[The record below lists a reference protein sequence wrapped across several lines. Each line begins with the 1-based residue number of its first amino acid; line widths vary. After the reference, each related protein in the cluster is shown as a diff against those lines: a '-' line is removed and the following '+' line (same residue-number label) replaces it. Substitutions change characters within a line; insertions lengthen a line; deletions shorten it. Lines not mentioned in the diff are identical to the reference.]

1 MGESGRMAYG
11 RRPLRPHARRR
22 DRDCR
27 GRDGRGRDREAPDAR
42 SEGDGAGPPHVDG
55 LARVR
60 RDGQAHP
67 QRGGRDGRR
76 DQAVSAQ
83 RGSDPGDSEERSG
96 DGQAAMRRI
105 AVVSVGR
112 SDWGHLA
119 PVIEALGEGAFP
131 VGYNGLGYKDDP
143 HSVSQRMGDAVQMYA
158 DLWDGEHP
166 DLVLLFGDR
175 YEQLA
180 AAMASL
186 PFSIPLAHLHGGE
199 TTVGAFDNQI
209 RHALTKMAHL
219 HLVSHRRH
227 GARVRRMGED
237 RWRIH
242 VTGAPG
248 LDRLRGVSGM
258 RRVRPIVLLTLHP
271 CTLEYEDTELV
282 VDATLAALDSI
293 SGDHDFMVTAPN
305 ADTFGGVIAKQ
316 LRDWIAV
323 TPGAQWVEPTDEEYV
338 FLMASAAVMVGKI
351 G

>member
-1 MGESGRMAYG
+1 
-11 RRPLRPHARRR
+11 
-22 DRDCR
+22 
-27 GRDGRGRDREAPDAR
+27 
-42 SEGDGAGPPHVDG
+42 
-55 LARVR
+55 
-60 RDGQAHP
+60 
-67 QRGGRDGRR
+67 
-76 DQAVSAQ
+76 
-83 RGSDPGDSEERSG
+83 
-96 DGQAAMRRI
+96 MRRI

-166 DLVLLFGDR
+166 DLILLFGDR

-186 PFSIPLAHLHGGE
+186 PFAIPLAHLHGGE

-227 GARVRRMGED
+227 GARVHRMGED

-282 VDATLAALDSI
+282 VDATLAALGSI

-305 ADTFGGVIAKQ
+305 ADTFGGVIAKR

-338 FLMASAAVMVGKI
+338 FLMASAAVMVGNSSSGILEAPSFSLPVVNI
-351 G
+351 GRRQHGRLRGDNVIDVGTSAAEIAVGINLALDPTFRAGLSGVNPYGDGHAAPRIAEILRTVPLDRRLLEKR